1 MNSDV
6 NLLKNLQ
13 ISTTLKDSIFCPYL
27 YSTTMPSFDTPERIK
42 EATVLQL
49 FA

>member
-6 NLLKNLQ
+6 NLLKILQ
-13 ISTTLKDSIFCPYL
+13 IWTTLKDSIFCPYL
-27 YSTTMPSFDTPERIK
+27 YSKTMPCFDTPERIE